1 MIEPVPTASVDVTAE
16 RTWLMQHK
24 DESGLSWKVLAEQS
38 GIKYGTISTFGPGTY
53 TGDNEAVARQV
64 RRYRE
69 TVEIQAEM
77 AAELPLKP
85 GIQPTKTL
93 GQIQRLFRW
102 AHMGR
107 LIVVAGGPG
116 IGKSTAAE
124 DYART
129 ASNVFFATMSES
141 TAGLNPMQIELLGA
155 MGEPDA
161 RGAPHQLS
169 RRICEKVRGANALII
184 IDEAN
189 KLSEKAIEE
198 ARSWHDRTGVGL
210 ALIGTDSVLTRME
223 GGSRKKSH
231 AQLYSRVD
239 MRMIREVPFAEDAA
253 KLAAAWQVVD
263 PREVEFLIAIGTKPG
278 GLRSLTK
285 VMELATMLSFD
296 DGKRTLTHLRAA
308 WAQLSTRPI
317 AA

>member
-1 MIEPVPTASVDVTAE
+1 MIEAVPTIDIAAE
-16 RTWLMQHK
+16 RSWLMQHRT
-24 DESGLSWKVLAEQS
+24 DSGLTWKALAEQS
-38 GIKYGTISTFGPGTY
+38 GIALGTISQFGPGTY
-53 TGDNEAVARQV
+53 KGDSEGVARQV
-64 RRYRE
+64 QRYRQ
-69 TVEIQAEM
+69 TVETQVEL

-85 GIQPTKTL
+85 GVQATRTL
-93 GQIQRLFRW
+93 GQIQRLLRW

-107 LIVVAGGPG
+107 LIVIAGGPG
-116 IGKSTAAE
+116 IGKTTSIA
-124 DYART
+124 DYARA
-129 ASNVFFATMSES
+129 ASNVFLATMSES
-141 TAGLNPMQIELLGA
+141 TAGLNPMQIEVLHA

-169 RRICEKVRGANALII
+169 RRICDKVRGANALII

-210 ALIGTDSVLTRME
+210 ALVGTDSVLTRME

-253 KLAAAWQVVD
+253 KLAAAWGVTE
-263 PREVEFLIAIGTKPG
+263 PREIDFLIALATKPG

-296 DGKRTLTHLRAA
+296 DGTRTVTHLKAA